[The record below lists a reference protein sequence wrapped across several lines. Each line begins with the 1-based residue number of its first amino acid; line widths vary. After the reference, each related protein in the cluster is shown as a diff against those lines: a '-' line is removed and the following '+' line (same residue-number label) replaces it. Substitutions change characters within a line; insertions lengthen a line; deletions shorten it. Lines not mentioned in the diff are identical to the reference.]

1 LFPFAPKHTPPHGS
15 TLLNMAPVFIA
26 ITLRYCLDMASIVRR
41 SRMRRTH
48 TGKRIELTARD
59 LEIFRVLARYR
70 YLPSTYIHAFVGGA
84 SQTRFKERLGDLFH
98 EGYLNRP
105 ERQWEMANCRHR
117 PVVHEIGAGARRVL
131 EAQGVAE
138 QARTWLGA
146 SAHVQFSHSSMIC
159 ELLASIELGTRQRP
173 SMRFIPWPEVLAKAP
188 AETRALAVPFRFPA
202 TAASPA
208 IVPDG
213 LFGIEYGLGSTKSYR
228 FFALEGDRGT
238 MPVMRSNHNQ
248 TSYLGK
254 IAAYCEIIA
263 KKVHKSHLGVPNLLV
278 LTVTTS
284 DARAADIIG
293 RLRGQAGCSSAF
305 LFKAVEVSSLANQAL
320 GLLFDPWERSGHPPL
335 RIDE

>member
-1 LFPFAPKHTPPHGS
+1 MG
-15 TLLNMAPVFIA
+15 
-26 ITLRYCLDMASIVRR
+26 SIVRR

-70 YLPSTYIHAFVGGA
+70 YLPSTYIHASVGGA

-117 PVVHEIGAGARRVL
+117 PVVHEIGAGARRIL
-131 EAQGVAE
+131 EEQGVVE

-146 SAHVQFSHSSMIC
+146 LANRQFSHSSMVC
-159 ELLASIELGTRQRP
+159 ELLASIELGTLQCP
-173 SMRFIPWPEVLAKAP
+173 GTRFIPWPEILAKAP
-188 AETRALAVPFRFPA
+188 AETRALAVPFRFPV
-202 TAASPA
+202 TPVSPA

-228 FFALEGDRGT
+228 FFALEADRGT

-278 LTVTTS
+278 LTVTTN
-284 DARAADIIG
+284 DARATDIIG
-293 RLRGQAGCSSAF
+293 RLQELAGGSAAF
-305 LFKAVEVSSLANQAL
+305 LFKAVAARDLATPL
-320 GLLFDPWERSGHPPL
+320 IRLLFDPWERAGFRPL